1 MNLQQS
7 LKILELETTTTLREA
22 KRAYKD
28 LVRVWHP
35 DRFQNTP
42 RLKQKADEKLMEI
55 NLAFNY
61 LRDYLESS
69 PDNRLTRIK
78 VTLQDAQSSFDTN
91 RKAGHSTGY
100 RSETVSPAM
109 AASCKPGNAK
119 FSVAG
124 TGAVPR
130 ASSSGRYVLFAFLC
144 VFLVISALVVYF
156 LLNTDRIASMT
167 RGMASE
173 TMEKIVHHLEKKE
186 KIPPNDPSVQSILQG
201 LNRETKA
208 GENKNQFE
216 IFLNSGSIIMTEAWW
231 EENNMI
237 MYKVEGGSIGIEKSR
252 IKKIV
257 SR

>member
-91 RKAGHSTGY
+91 RKAGHSPGY

-109 AASCKPGNAK
+109 AASYKPGNAK
-119 FSVAG
+119 ISVAG
-124 TGAVPR
+124 TGAVPQ
-130 ASSSGRYVLFAFLC
+130 ASSIGRYVLFAFLC
-144 VFLVISALVVYF
+144 VFLAIAVLVVYF
-156 LLNTDRIASMT
+156 LLNTDRIASKT

-173 TMEKIVHHLEKKE
+173 AMEKIVHHLEKKE
-186 KIPPNDPSVQSILQG
+186 KIPPNDPLCSKYPSKIKQG
-201 LNRETKA
+201 
-208 GENKNQFE
+208 NK
-216 IFLNSGSIIMTEAWW
+216 SWR
-231 EENNMI
+231 
-237 MYKVEGGSIGIEKSR
+237 K
-252 IKKIV
+252 
-257 SR
+257 